1 MITKERKQELIKE
14 YAISEGDTGS
24 VEVQVA
30 VLTENIRNLT
40 DHMNTHKKDFHSL
53 RGLQKM
59 VGRRRKLLS
68 YLRDKDVD
76 RYRKLITSLGL
87 RK

>member
-1 MITKERKQELIKE
+1 MISKERKQELIKE

-30 VLTENIRNLT
+30 ILTENIKNLT
-40 DHMNTHKKDFHSL
+40 EHMNTHKKDFHSL

-59 VGRRRKLLS
+59 VGRRRKLLT
-68 YLRDKDVD
+68 YLRENDVD

-87 RK
+87 RR

>member
-1 MITKERKQELIKE
+1 MISKERKQELIKQ
-14 YAISEGDTGS
+14 YAITEGDTGS

-30 VLTENIRNLT
+30 VLTENIKNLT
-40 DHMNTHKKDFHSL
+40 DQLNEHKKDFHSL

-59 VGRRRKLLS
+59 VGRRRKLLA
-68 YLRDKDVD
+68 YLRENDLD
-76 RYRKLITSLGL
+76 RYRTLITSLGL

>member
-1 MITKERKQELIKE
+1 MISKTRKQELIKE
-14 YAISEGDTGS
+14 YAIHEGDTGS

-30 VLTENIRNLT
+30 VLTENIKNLT
-40 DHMNTHKKDFHSL
+40 DHLNTHKKDFHSL

-59 VGRRRKLLS
+59 VGRRRKLLA
-68 YLRDKDVD
+68 YLRDSDVD
-76 RYRKLITSLGL
+76 RYRTLITSLGL